1 MLDIGSKIT
10 ELRKQKNWSQSDLA
24 KAVDA
29 SRDII
34 GKYERGENS
43 PSIEM
48 AIKLADA
55 LDISVDY
62 LLGKER
68 FGKYDKETVE
78 RLQEIHNLDDGTRN
92 TLFSIIDTFVRDAKA
107 RVAYQ

>member
-1 MLDIGSKIT
+1 MLDIGKKIA
-10 ELRKQKNWSQSDLA
+10 ELRKAKNWSQGDLA
-24 KAVDA
+24 KVVEA

-48 AIKLADA
+48 AVKLSEA
-55 LDISVDY
+55 LEVTVDY

-68 FGKYDKETVE
+68 FGKYDKESVE
-78 RLQEIHNLDDGTRN
+78 RLQEIQNLDDNTRK

-107 RVAYQ
+107 RVAYS

>member
-1 MLDIGSKIT
+1 M
-10 ELRKQKNWSQSDLA
+10 RKQKDCSQNDLA

-34 GKYERGENS
+34 NKLNS

-78 RLQEIHNLDDGTRN
+78 RLQEIHNLDDGTRR
-92 TLFSIIDTFVRDAKA
+92 TLFSIIDTFVRDSKA

>member
-1 MLDIGSKIT
+1 MKLA
-10 ELRKQKNWSQSDLA
+10 QADLG
-24 KAVDA
+24 KL
-29 SRDII
+29 SGINGDII
-34 GKYERGENS
+34 GKYERDEMK

-48 AIKLADA
+48 AIKLSDA

-78 RLQEIHNLDDGTRN
+78 RLQEIHNLDDGTRR

>member
-1 MLDIGSKIT
+1 MLDIGKRLS
-10 ELRKQKNWSQSDLA
+10 ELRKAKNWSQSDLA

-34 GKYERGENS
+34 GKYERSENA

-48 AIKLADA
+48 AMKLAEA
-55 LDISVDY
+55 LDVTVDY

-68 FGKYDKETVE
+68 FGKYDKESVE
-78 RLQEIHNLDDGTRN
+78 RLQEIQNLDDGTRR